1 MNGTVTPRQFF
12 GLAATLFCS
21 VGLQAAVAADAGSLP
36 SSAPLFGLSLSRT
49 VDGRPLALAT
59 LHGRPLL
66 VNFWARW
73 CQPCRKEIPEL
84 AAVQARY
91 RSSGLEVVGIAVEDA
106 ENREALRDFAEAY
119 DMSYISLIGG
129 LQPGI
134 DLMRALGNDKAGLPF
149 TLAIDRR
156 GSIRS
161 SKLGAM
167 TNAEMEAAV
176 RLIW

>member
-1 MNGTVTPRQFF
+1 MSMALVFA
-12 GLAATLFCS
+12 L
-21 VGLQAAVAADAGSLP
+21 VAAQPAISADAAAFP
-36 SSAPLFGLSLSRT
+36 PSAPLFGLSLSRT
-49 VDGRPLALAT
+49 VDGRPLVLAT

-73 CQPCRKEIPEL
+73 CQPCRKEIPGL

-134 DLMRALGNDKAGLPF
+134 DLMRALGNDKGGLPF

-167 TNAEMEAAV
+167 TDADIEAAV